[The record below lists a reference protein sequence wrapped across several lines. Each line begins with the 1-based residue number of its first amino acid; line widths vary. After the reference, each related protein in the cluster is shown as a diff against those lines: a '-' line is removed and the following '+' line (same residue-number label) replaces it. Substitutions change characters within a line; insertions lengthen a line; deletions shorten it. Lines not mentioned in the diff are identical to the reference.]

1 MNRHSFITRHKR
13 ELSVALSYLALLVL
27 VALLAPTFFQ
37 PANLRDLAINNASV
51 LIVACGMTLVILAGE
66 IDISVGSQFAVCT
79 YAAGLLAKSGM
90 PIVLLILTVILI
102 GACLLYT

>member
-1 MNRHSFITRHKR
+1 MSRHSFITSHKR
-13 ELSVALSYLALLVL
+13 ELAVALSYLVLLVL

-37 PANLRDLAINNASV
+37 PANLRDLVVNNATV
-51 LIVACGMTLVILAGE
+51 LIVACGMTLVILTGE

-90 PIVLLILTVILI
+90 PLVALILTVVL
-102 GACLLYT
+102 